1 MEFLFCACVWRAE
14 QEDRIFWKRC
24 SGSRA
29 SCCRSIQGRLNLL
42 QVETFQIVWIKSLF
56 FHSSGI
62 SSFFCPSD
70 YLLLIT
76 VCLFDFFDRYKHNA
90 SLPFYLLIFDNSIL
104 FAISSLIFPTIYT
117 LLLVW
122 LIYIL
127 KLFDNILTLL
137 ITKKKSPTK
146 RRKKKNKC
154 TRLALLWRLFHSPP
168 NLNTLIFVNSPLAFF
183 HAHKYSQ
190 VVFYST

>member
-1 MEFLFCACVWRAE
+1 M
-14 QEDRIFWKRC
+14 
-24 SGSRA
+24 
-29 SCCRSIQGRLNLL
+29 
-42 QVETFQIVWIKSLF
+42 
-56 FHSSGI
+56 

-76 VCLFDFFDRYKHNA
+76 VCLFDFFYRYKHNA

-137 ITKKKSPTK
+137 ITKKKITNE
-146 RRKKKNKC
+146 KKKK
-154 TRLALLWRLFHSPP
+154 
-168 NLNTLIFVNSPLAFF
+168 
-183 HAHKYSQ
+183 K
-190 VVFYST
+190 